1 MERGMGFNIH
11 LSYTSDGYW
20 AQLLGRFAQDKPG
33 ALLLLDSF
41 GHGKEAARAL
51 DATAR
56 LPDTLIIYRKFLS
69 GDNQHAYLSPAQ
81 WVAEHQQFANTRVYC
96 SADNEPA
103 FAASLP
109 WLLEV
114 AKAARA
120 ANIRVSLGG
129 WSVGGYEIPEIPKM
143 DALLRYTAAHAGRF
157 VYDLHEYTRGS
168 WTVDFMPHEH
178 NPANWPLSIPK
189 NTALWLMGRFRHI
202 ITYCDTMGIK
212 RPQIIVGEFGF
223 DRVLAVPS
231 TQYGNVGGLNTLAG
245 LFQSW
250 GHENWQA
257 YAAVQLQAAFNAI
270 YKPYGIPVCYYALC
284 DHDTNWREHNAYHAP
299 TFMDATRKG
308 FAMDIYPPIPSPVM
322 PYPAG
327 TYTLRTA
334 QSHINLRS
342 TDGADIGDVK
352 NGDTVRV
359 TTGGV
364 RDIVINGKTYPC
376 QAVRN
381 ITTDIPGF
389 VALTGTFTLEPVTT
403 PPDRRAVL
411 LECAAELEATAAKL
425 RALAQETV

>member
-212 RPQIIVGEFGF
+212 RPQIVVGEFGY
-223 DRVLAVPS
+223 DRVHAVPS

-257 YAAVQLQAAFNAI
+257 FAAAQLQAAFHAI
-270 YKPYGIPVCYYALC
+270 YKPYGIPVCYYQLC
-284 DHDTNWREHNAYHAP
+284 DHPENWREFNAYHAP

-308 FAMDIYPPIPSPVM
+308 FAMDIYPPIPA
-322 PYPAG
+322 PA
-327 TYTLRTA
+327 YTFY
-334 QSHINLRS
+334 
-342 TDGADIGDVK
+342 
-352 NGDTVRV
+352 V
-359 TTGGV
+359 TGPHTLAGNGV
-364 RDIVINGKTYPC
+364 RIRASADTSAPIITTLNTGAAVTVLKTNIVIN
-376 QAVRN
+376 
-381 ITTDIPGF
+381 DGF
-389 VALTGTFTLEPVTT
+389 GWQEVESGGLRGHMALHGAGVTWSLTPVVT
-403 PPDRRAVL
+403 PPDDRNARLIAWA
-411 LECAAELEATAAKL
+411 EELEAIAAKM
-425 RALAQETV
+425 RAEATRV

>member
-212 RPQIIVGEFGF
+212 RPQIVVGEFGY
-223 DRVLAVPS
+223 DRVHAVPS

-257 YAAVQLQAAFNAI
+257 FAAAQLQAAFHAI
-270 YKPYGIPVCYYALC
+270 YKPYGIPVCYYQLC
-284 DHDTNWREHNAYHAP
+284 DHPENWREFNAYHAP

-308 FAMDIYPPIPSPVM
+308 FAMDIYPPIPA
-322 PYPAG
+322 PA
-327 TYTLRTA
+327 YTFY
-334 QSHINLRS
+334 
-342 TDGADIGDVK
+342 
-352 NGDTVRV
+352 V
-359 TTGGV
+359 TGPHTLAGNGV
-364 RDIVINGKTYPC
+364 RIRASADTSAPIITTLNTGAAVTVLKTNIVIN
-376 QAVRN
+376 
-381 ITTDIPGF
+381 DGF
-389 VALTGTFTLEPVTT
+389 GWQEVDSGGLRGYMALHGSGVTWSLTPVAA
-403 PPDRRAVL
+403 PPDRSAVL